1 MILTQLGRG
10 DYRRMR
16 WKNGLG
22 WTTEL
27 ALRPAGSALDDASFD
42 WRLSLAEVDA
52 DCEFS
57 RFPGYDRTIMLLSG
71 DGMELRFGGADA
83 ALLQSRG
90 QARDF
95 AGESGAQC
103 RLLRGPCRDFNVM
116 VRRGRFERRVSFRP
130 LVGPMVFFAEP
141 DVTWAIHLASG
152 QAKVQNAPE
161 RVPLEAGDTLLLE
174 PDADTAQRC
183 VISGGGEVI
192 LVRLERAGEGAPTD
206 E

>member
-27 ALRPAGSALDDASFD
+27 ALRPQGSSLDDAGFD

-71 DGMELRFGGADA
+71 EGMELRFGGADA

-90 QARDF
+90 QAREF
-95 AGESGAQC
+95 PGEAGAQC

-116 VRRGRFERRVSFRP
+116 VRRGRYTRRVTFRP
-130 LVGPMVFFAEP
+130 LVGPMVFFAEAG
-141 DVTWAIHLASG
+141 VTWAIYLAGGS
-152 QAKVQNAPE
+152 ARIQNAPE
-161 RVPLEAGDTLLLE
+161 RAALEAGDTLLLE
-174 PDADTAQRC
+174 PDADTTQRC
-183 VISGGGEVI
+183 VISGSGEVV
-192 LVRLERAGEGAPTD
+192 LVRLELVP
-206 E
+206 